1 MREFYFYGY
10 PTQLSISTYEEVLS
24 EYVDLIS
31 QDDNVLA
38 VYQSGSISVPGISDL
53 DIFIVLD
60 DPFNKNTI
68 EVLRNWRRD
77 MTSRY
82 IFYHSPFIISKED
95 FPSIKYVHTA
105 FNLRRIYGSEIPIIN
120 PSNDEITFIKILNIL
135 DWSYILTVSLSEM
148 FLRRKIHMRTAL
160 MTLGSVA
167 HTLALAQDILGCKDY
182 RKIIRS
188 IRAFRRNFFKLPD
201 HGYKYR
207 MPDLIIKS
215 FEALIDIVK
224 HVTEY
229 MLSMEYIYY
238 DVHKNIKLQVRPDL
252 IINFKS
258 YKSTYDIYN
267 GKLIKVLAIPIIAI
281 ELPNTFLIINS
292 EYSKYCS
299 QGILKVY
306 RINSYYNL
314 HLDND
319 FKHVI
324 QKRMTL
330 FNKIIKYI
338 PEDFT
343 QYIPINFYSKQDLCS
358 NSYFIRTIFRT
369 VINELKYLAN
379 QFRFKR

>member
-1 MREFYFYGY
+1 
-10 PTQLSISTYEEVLS
+10 
-24 EYVDLIS
+24 
-31 QDDNVLA
+31 
-38 VYQSGSISVPGISDL
+38 
-53 DIFIVLD
+53 
-60 DPFNKNTI
+60 
-68 EVLRNWRRD
+68 
-77 MTSRY
+77 
-82 IFYHSPFIISKED
+82 
-95 FPSIKYVHTA
+95 
-105 FNLRRIYGSEIPIIN
+105 
-120 PSNDEITFIKILNIL
+120 
-135 DWSYILTVSLSEM
+135 
-148 FLRRKIHMRTAL
+148 
-160 MTLGSVA
+160 
-167 HTLALAQDILGCKDY
+167 
-182 RKIIRS
+182 
-188 IRAFRRNFFKLPD
+188 
-201 HGYKYR
+201 

-324 QKRMTL
+324 QREWH
-330 FNKIIKYI
+330 F
-338 PEDFT
+338 
-343 QYIPINFYSKQDLCS
+343 
-358 NSYFIRTIFRT
+358 
-369 VINELKYLAN
+369 
-379 QFRFKR
+379 